1 MGYFLGL
8 SLSISGIGGLLAGLW
23 SQSLKRVLLWA
34 LGFGLFEVFLK
45 QLYDGGFAPIFLIIA
60 LFWGLLGWFTFGR
73 RSARKLA
80 AEKVNASE

>member
-8 SLSISGIGGLLAGLW
+8 SLSFSGIGGLLAGLW
-23 SQSLKRVLLWA
+23 SQSLKRALLWA

-45 QLYDGGFAPIFLIIA
+45 QFYDGQFAPIFLIIA
-60 LFWGLLGWFTFGR
+60 LFWGLFGWFTFGR
-73 RSARKLA
+73 RSSRRLA